1 VTSATGAVGEPS
13 ALAVLRNRP
22 FLLLWLSQLATQVGG
37 NMVVYGLTIIVF
49 DATNSSSAVS
59 LLLLSFLAP
68 AVLFSAVA
76 GVYVDRIDRRIILV
90 VTNVLRAAMFGAMF
104 LLDDSL
110 VAIFVLNFAVSTV
123 TVFFAPAE
131 AAMIP
136 TLVPRPLLLAAN
148 SIFTFTLNGAFAIG
162 FAALGPLVVTLT
174 SPHALILVV
183 AVLYLIA
190 AGFCLTL
197 PASPPPIP
205 SAGARG
211 SGLGDAER
219 AVESM
224 VAQLR
229 EGLAYIRAN
238 PTIGWSLVYL
248 AIASSL
254 VGILGVIG
262 PDFATESLG
271 LSTKDFV
278 VVVLPLGIGVVLGVL
293 GLNSYGRYAP
303 RRRLIEVGLIALGVL
318 VTLLSIAGPISR
330 FLQRIESEQPVL
342 DLSTFV
348 SLLAVV
354 IGIAFLAGIAYAIV
368 AIPAQTQLQEELPED
383 VRGRVFGILNMLVSV
398 ASFLPI
404 IIVGPIADWIGTTR
418 VIVGVGI
425 LILLCGA
432 ASIFLRGPL
441 RPEELATRADLDE
454 GGLGPVD
461 AVAVVT
467 TAEPYVAGAEG
478 RRGPQVALS
487 PRSAIL
493 GSAVGDSGPGD
504 GGSAADPV
512 EPTGEAR

>member
-1 VTSATGAVGEPS
+1 
-13 ALAVLRNRP
+13 
-22 FLLLWLSQLATQVGG
+22 
-37 NMVVYGLTIIVF
+37 
-49 DATNSSSAVS
+49 
-59 LLLLSFLAP
+59 
-68 AVLFSAVA
+68 
-76 GVYVDRIDRRIILV
+76 
-90 VTNVLRAAMFGAMF
+90 
-104 LLDDSL
+104 
-110 VAIFVLNFAVSTV
+110 
-123 TVFFAPAE
+123 
-131 AAMIP
+131 
-136 TLVPRPLLLAAN
+136 
-148 SIFTFTLNGAFAIG
+148 
-162 FAALGPLVVTLT
+162 
-174 SPHALILVV
+174 
-183 AVLYLIA
+183 
-190 AGFCLTL
+190 
-197 PASPPPIP
+197 
-205 SAGARG
+205 
-211 SGLGDAER
+211 
-219 AVESM
+219 M